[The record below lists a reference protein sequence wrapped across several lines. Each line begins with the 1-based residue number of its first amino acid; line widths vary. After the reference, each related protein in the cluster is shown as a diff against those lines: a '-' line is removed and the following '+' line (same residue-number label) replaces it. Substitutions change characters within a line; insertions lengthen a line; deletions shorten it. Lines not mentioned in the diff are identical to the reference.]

1 MLDDWILRPVFTA
14 LLKLLFGVRV
24 TGREHYPHTAR
35 GLIVICN
42 HQSFLDPLLLA
53 VLLPRKP
60 AFAMNVYQAE
70 KWYFRILMALVKV
83 YVLDPMKPMSMK
95 SLIKDVEAGEH
106 VVFFPEGRITTSGG
120 IMKIYEGVSLIIE
133 KTGATVLP
141 VTIDGAQYSKLSFLK
156 GKVKQRWFPRIR
168 MRIFLPQALQ
178 DGQFSPRK
186 IYDLMTATKFESS
199 PYRQSLLAAML
210 ASIARNGGGHIVAND
225 INRQPLNYRQLFTK
239 AFVLS
244 NVILRRGG
252 AESAG
257 SPAQD
262 PAQSLRASQDDE
274 KHIAVLLPNSLGV
287 MVTFVALHMLGKI
300 PCMLNFS
307 SGNANMLHACRI
319 ANVNTVLTSRAFIE
333 KAELQ
338 DTANALAAEHTLI
351 YLEDVR
357 SQITLTDKLK
367 ALFYAYFPRLKL
379 GRVLWQSSPD
389 DPAVI
394 LYTSGSEGVPKGVA
408 LSHANILS
416 NIYQALARVDLNHS
430 DHIFNAMPVFHS
442 FGLTIGM
449 LLPLVH
455 GVKTFLYP
463 TPLHYRIIPELVY
476 DTDATVMLGTDTF
489 LRGYARYAHPYDFW
503 RVRFLVAGA
512 EKLKES
518 TRGEWTDR
526 FNVNIFEGYG
536 VTETSPVLAVNT
548 PMQHKAGT
556 VGRPLP
562 GIECRLM
569 KVEGIE
575 RGGRLEV
582 RGPNVMLGYLK
593 ADQPGVIQH
602 QGEWYDTGDIVDID
616 EEGFITILGRAKR
629 FAKIAGEMVSLQS
642 VEDIASA
649 VQPEFTHAAISVP
662 DDRKGEQII
671 LYTESKTLTR
681 EQLQQQLKT
690 QGGQELLLPK
700 QVAFMESIPKLG
712 NGKIDYMALKK

>member
-1 MLDDWILRPVFTA
+1 MLDDWILRPIFTA
-14 LLKLLFGVRV
+14 LLKCLFGVRV
-24 TGREHYPHTAR
+24 MGREYYPLKAP

-60 AFAMNVYQAE
+60 AFAMNVFQAE
-70 KWYFRILMALVKV
+70 KWYFRILMRLVKV
-83 YVLDPMKPMSMK
+83 YVLDPQKPMSMK

-106 VVFFPEGRITTSGG
+106 VVIFPEGRITTSGG

-156 GKVKQRWFPRIR
+156 GKVTQRWFPRIH

-178 DGQFSPRK
+178 DGQFSPQK
-186 IYDLMTATKFESS
+186 IYSLMTATKFESS
-199 PYRQSLLAAML
+199 PYRQPLLGAILTSM
-210 ASIARNGGGHIVAND
+210 SRNGGKHVVAND
-225 INRQPLNYRQLFTK
+225 INRQAMNYRQLFTK
-239 AFVLS
+239 AFVMVEKLQPELEGEK
-244 NVILRRGG
+244 NVG
-252 AESAG
+252 
-257 SPAQD
+257 
-262 PAQSLRASQDDE
+262 
-274 KHIAVLLPNSLGV
+274 VLLPNSLAV
-287 MVTFVALHMLGKI
+287 AVTFVALHMLAKI

-307 SGNANMLHACRI
+307 SGTPNMLHACKI
-319 ANVNTVLTSRAFIE
+319 ANVKTVLTSRAFVE

-338 DTANALAAEHTLI
+338 EAVKALDAEVTI
-351 YLEDVR
+351 FYLEDIRPQV
-357 SQITLTDKLK
+357 TLADKLK
-367 ALFYAYFPRLKL
+367 ALFFAYFPRLKL
-379 GRVLWQSSPD
+379 GRALWQTSPD
-389 DPAVI
+389 DPAVV

-408 LSHANILS
+408 LSHANILA
-416 NIYQALARVDLNHS
+416 NIYQALARVDLNNS

-442 FGLTIGM
+442 FGLTIGL

-455 GVKTFLYP
+455 GMKTFLYP

-489 LRGYARYAHPYDFW
+489 LKGYARYAHPYDFW
-503 RVRFLVAGA
+503 RIRFLVAGA
-512 EKLKES
+512 EKLKDS
-518 TRGEWTDR
+518 TRQEWTER

-536 VTETSPVLAVNT
+536 VTEASPVIAVNT
-548 PMQHKAGT
+548 PMQHKAGS

-562 GIECRLM
+562 AIECRLI
-569 KVEGIE
+569 KIEGIE
-575 RGGRLEV
+575 HGGRLEV

-593 ADQPGVIQH
+593 ADQPGMIQH

-642 VEDIASA
+642 VEDIAS
-649 VQPEFTHAAISVP
+649 VVEPEFTHAAIAIP
-662 DDRKGEQII
+662 DERKGEQIV

-681 EQLQQQLKT
+681 EQLINTVKS
-690 QGGQELLLPK
+690 QGGQGLLLPQ
-700 QVAFMESIPKLG
+700 QVIYVEALPRLG
-712 NGKIDYMALKK
+712 NGKIDYLALKKQIPA